1 MPSQKFYDTIACNW
15 GDGVPAAGSK
25 YLGSRATWLRCTRC
39 DGTEMRLKLFDE
51 LPNAGSYG
59 FAFECEHVRTGHE
72 RPNDGATLG
81 RILYCAKIYKREP
94 REVTN
99 ELKLK
104 KSREARDAHYTYN
117 RAHLRIAP
125 LCTRSR
131 QRAEQIYAPVQR
143 AAQHRAHARLLPL
156 LRWNELKALRQ
167 IIEAVQVRLSATLTI
182 TCAQA
187 H

>member
-15 GDGVPAAGSK
+15 ADGVPAAGSK

-104 KSREARDAHYTYN
+104 KSREARDAHYT
-117 RAHLRIAP
+117 
-125 LCTRSR
+125 
-131 QRAEQIYAPVQR
+131 
-143 AAQHRAHARLLPL
+143 
-156 LRWNELKALRQ
+156 
-167 IIEAVQVRLSATLTI
+167 
-182 TCAQA
+182 
-187 H
+187 

>member
-1 MPSQKFYDTIACNW
+1 MPSHSQKFYDTIACNTW

-39 DGTEMRLKLFDE
+39 DGTEMRLKLLDE

-59 FAFECEHVRTGHE
+59 FAFECEHVRTGDE

-81 RILYCAKIYKREP
+81 RIVYCAKIYKREP

-104 KSREARDAHYTYN
+104 KSREARDAHYTYGLRSIELTFASPPYARGDDSVPN
-117 RAHLRIAP
+117 RSMR
-125 LCTRSR
+125 
-131 QRAEQIYAPVQR
+131 RATSG
-143 AAQHRAHARLLPL
+143 AASHAR
-156 LRWNELKALRQ
+156 ALVAAAGGTSSRHCG
-167 IIEAVQVRLSATLTI
+167 R
-182 TCAQA
+182 
-187 H
+187 